1 MREVQG
7 FRPTLI
13 IVALA
18 GLIAF
23 LAAGCGSSGDGTSAA
38 DQLAQQQQIENARR
52 DAAQQQRTQD
62 KLQQLQQQ
70 LKQQKKDSSGQTT
83 TTTTPATTTT
93 PTTSSG
99 GTGSTSC
106 GGDLSVGP
114 STSCAFAANVR
125 AAYQRSGGGNV
136 LIKAFSPVTNTTYEM
151 ACGSTGSTVV
161 CTGGNNASVFF
172 P

>member
-1 MREVQG
+1 MQA
-7 FRPTLI
+7 FRPTMMVLALI
-13 IVALA
+13 
-18 GLIAF
+18 GLLAF
-23 LAAGCGSSGDGTSAA
+23 LAAGCGSGDDGGSAA
-38 DQLAQQQQIENARR
+38 DQLAQQQQIQQARR

-62 KLQQLQQQ
+62 KLKQLQQQ
-70 LKQQKKDSSGQTT
+70 LKEQKKGSSAQA
-83 TTTTPATTTT
+83 TTTTPAPTTTT
-93 PTTSSG
+93 SSSSG
-99 GTGSTSC
+99 SGGSTSC

-114 STSCAFAANVR
+114 STSCSFAANVR
-125 AAYQRSGGGNV
+125 SAYEKSGGGNV